1 MKKNKIYV
9 DNEGERE
16 MKDLKVLL
24 SQMTIE
30 EKIGQ
35 LTQYNANLFI
45 HSDAD
50 ITGPMADLGLTK
62 DDLKN
67 VGSVL
72 NFKSAKEVYEIQKKH
87 LEEDPHKIPMVF
99 MMDVIHGYRTIF
111 PIPLALGCSFD
122 TELVEELSRIASKEA
137 AAGGIQVTFTPMVD
151 YVRDARWGRVMETCG
166 EDVLLNSRM
175 GAAQVRAFQDGD
187 IRKPDSLATCVKHF
201 AAYGG
206 AESGRDYNT
215 VELSEHVLREYYLPA
230 YKACIDAGVDMLMPS
245 FNTLNG
251 VPSVA
256 NEWLMQDVLRDEWG
270 FDGLVISDYNAIG
283 ELLTHGVAENEKD
296 AAKLAFENGCHI
308 EMCSSSYI
316 HHLKE
321 LIEEGV
327 FTEAQLDEAVLKV
340 LELKEKLGLFEDP
353 YHGMIPEEEEA
364 ACLKPEYRA
373 WARKGAAECAVLLK
387 NEGILPLD
395 KNVKKVALIGPLA
408 EEHEIIGFWAC
419 RGRNEESV
427 TIAEGIRQMLPDA
440 EITIV
445 KGCGN
450 RFDDCNTSDFP
461 EAIEAATQADVVILC
476 LGEPQKY
483 AGEGNSRTDICLPGV
498 QSQLALA
505 VAKANRNTVAVTFS
519 GRPMAIPELAAN
531 VPAILHMWMP
541 GTEGGNAV
549 ADLLF
554 GDANPCGKLS
564 MSFPK
569 AVGQC
574 PIYYNHTNTGR
585 PKNPMKEN
593 WHVGYCS
600 NYIDCGNLPLY
611 SFGHGL
617 SYSEFV
623 YEDLSLSANEFQ
635 PGETVTVSIQIHNNS
650 HRKGKETVMLFM
662 RDMVASNARPVQQM
676 IDFKKVEFEA
686 GETKVVTFKI
696 EESMLRFWNNKQQFV
711 SESGVFQISTGYAD
725 HLILTKNLDLK

>member
-1 MKKNKIYV
+1 M
-9 DNEGERE
+9 R
-16 MKDLKVLL
+16 DLKQLL
-24 SQMTIE
+24 AQMTLN

-45 HSDAD
+45 ESDAD
-50 ITGPMADLGLTK
+50 ITGPMANMGLTQE
-62 DDLKN
+62 DLKN

-72 NFKSAKEVYEIQKKH
+72 NFESAKDVYEIQTKH
-87 LEEDPHKIPMVF
+87 LKEDRNKIPMTF
-99 MMDVIHGYRTIF
+99 MMDVIHGYRTIY

-122 TELVEELSRIASKEA
+122 TELVEECTRMAAEEAS
-137 AAGGIQVTFTPMVD
+137 AGGIQVTFTPMVD

-166 EDVLLNSRM
+166 EDVVLNSIM
-175 GAAQVRAFQDGD
+175 GATQVKAFQNGD
-187 IRKPDSLATCVKHF
+187 ISKPGNLATCVKHF

-206 AESGRDYNT
+206 AEAGRDYNT

-256 NEWLMQDVLRDEWG
+256 NEWLMQKVLKNEWG
-270 FDGLVISDYNAIG
+270 FDGVVISDYAAVV
-283 ELLTHGVAENEKD
+283 ELIKHGVAGDLKE

-308 EMCSSSYI
+308 EMCSGGYI
-316 HHLKE
+316 RHLKE

-340 LELKEKLGLFEDP
+340 LEMKDKLGLFEDP
-353 YHGMIPEEEEA
+353 YHGTDPEKEA
-364 ACLKPEYRA
+364 EACLTPKNRA
-373 WARKGAAECAVLLK
+373 LARKAAAECAVLLK
-387 NEGILPLD
+387 NDGVLPLCE
-395 KNVKKVALIGPLA
+395 KTKKIALIGPFA
-408 EEHEIIGFWAC
+408 DEHGIIGFWAC
-419 RGRNEESV
+419 NGKSEESI
-427 TIAEGIRQMLPDA
+427 TIAEGIKNVLPDA

-450 RFDDCNTSDFP
+450 RWNDEDCTGFA
-461 EAIEAATQADVVILC
+461 EAMEAAKNADAVILC

-483 AGEGNSRTDICLPGV
+483 AGEGNSRVDIGLPGM
-498 QSQLALA
+498 QTKLALQVAA
-505 VAKANRNTVAVTFS
+505 VNHNTVAVTFS
-519 GRPMAIPELAAN
+519 GRPLAIPELDAN
-531 VPAILHMWMP
+531 IPAILHMWMP

-554 GDANPCGKLS
+554 GKKNPSGKLS
-564 MSFPK
+564 ISFPK

-585 PKNPMKEN
+585 PKPTEKEDI
-593 WHVGYCS
+593 HIPYSS

-611 SFGHGL
+611 SFGYGL

-623 YEDLSLSANEFQ
+623 YEDMTLSANELKVN
-635 PGETVTVSIQIHNNS
+635 ESVIAKVTVRNISD
-650 HRKGKETVMLFM
+650 RAGKETVMLYM
-662 RDMVASNARPVQQM
+662 RDMVASNARPIQQM
-676 IDFKKVEFEA
+676 IAFEKVEIGP
-686 GETKVVTFKI
+686 GETKVVEFTI
-696 EESMLRFWNNKQQFV
+696 EEPMLRFWNNKNEFV
-711 SESGVFQISTGYAD
+711 SEPGLFKISTGYAD
-725 HLILTKNLDLK
+725 HLILSRDLKLI